1 MQFCGAQKNVTL
13 YHESLDVNCPFGET
27 ALAMNKSPL
36 FAAAAA
42 LLTLAACNE
51 NKPEELSS
59 TSPDPMASQLAN
71 AAPIELPP
79 AIAASKQMRC
89 GDNSLV
95 FVDFFQGDKM
105 VVVRTTKGGPA
116 TTLKAPNAGEPY
128 VAEGGYKLTGT
139 PKNATVVTPKEG
151 SRTCHA

>member
-1 MQFCGAQKNVTL
+1 
-13 YHESLDVNCPFGET
+13 
-27 ALAMNKSPL
+27 MNKSPL

-42 LLTLAACNE
+42 LLSLAACNE

-95 FVDFFQGDKM
+95 YVDFFQGDKQVQVKTAKDGAGTM
-105 VVVRTTKGGPA
+105 
-116 TTLKAPNAGEPY
+116 LKAPNAGEPF
-128 VAEGGYKLTGT
+128 VADGGFKLTGNA
-139 PKNATVVTPKEG
+139 KSATVTTPNEG
-151 SRTCHA
+151 TRTCHA